1 MTRVAKLGNSNSGD
15 WQVKKI
21 YEDLEQEV
29 EKMRSEQRELEMHIE
44 RTKLWTEN
52 IGHWKATVVNA
63 TVSVCVFLCV
73 CVCVCFSVC
82 VCVCVSLCVCV
93 CVCVLVCVCVWRVGG
108 GVCWLCD

>member
-1 MTRVAKLGNSNSGD
+1 MGNLVTCKTGD

-52 IGHWKATVVNA
+52 IGHWKVTVMNA
-63 TVSVCVFLCV
+63 TV
-73 CVCVCFSVC
+73 
-82 VCVCVSLCVCV
+82 
-93 CVCVLVCVCVWRVGG
+93 RERERE
-108 GVCWLCD
+108 

>member
-1 MTRVAKLGNSNSGD
+1 MGNLATCKSDD

-52 IGHWKATVVNA
+52 IGHWKVTVMNA
-63 TVSVCVFLCV
+63 TV
-73 CVCVCFSVC
+73 
-82 VCVCVSLCVCV
+82 
-93 CVCVLVCVCVWRVGG
+93 R
-108 GVCWLCD
+108 DRE